1 MTPRGSAKD
10 NQDGLSTPT
19 PAKWV
24 KPLNTLQCR
33 NIIGKHMEHT
43 KIRELF
49 VKNLSSK
56 LDEKKKTTF
65 VALCVL
71 KIVTL
76 LFLKGF
82 FTEEEA
88 LFMVSD

>member
-33 NIIGKHMEHT
+33 NIIGKHMELETIALLVEHSCN
-43 KIRELF
+43 KRLNVGRQVGWLAMVAAKLLF
-49 VKNLSSK
+49 VLVRAGLINGK
-56 LDEKKKTTF
+56 E
-65 VALCVL
+65 VRW
-71 KIVTL
+71 II
-76 LFLKGF
+76 
-82 FTEEEA
+82 E
-88 LFMVSD
+88 